1 MLMNFS
7 RVLRACAVALLAMV
21 WLMVSGCGNG
31 KSALPA
37 PQAGPLSGNWQI
49 NLYQDYPRPPVPFGI
64 SGFLT
69 QATDNLTG
77 SLQVPALGPS
87 SQCGGVSST
96 TGTISGQN
104 VTLAINNFGSIINL
118 TGTISSDNTSMSGDY
133 QALGGACFTA
143 TTTGTW
149 NALLIPPLNGSFTG
163 TLDSEYL
170 ETVLGANSPVPITVS
185 GTMSQNSNNAGTSVA
200 SLTGTINAVNY
211 PCFTTAT
218 MSGTISGQN
227 VYLGLFGYNGEQIG
241 VLGTPPGGPES
252 ISSPATVVVT
262 STGVSLVDSTATSN
276 GLLLGVLTNIAQEG
290 PCPPISNGNIQI
302 ENDRASVN
310 LNF

>member
-1 MLMNFS
+1 M
-7 RVLRACAVALLAMV
+7 ALLAML

-37 PQAGPLSGNWQI
+37 PQSGPLSGNWQI
-49 NLYQDYPRPPVPFGI
+49 NLYQDYPRPPAPFGI

-104 VTLAINNFGSIINL
+104 VTIAINNFGSIINL

-149 NALLIPPLNGSFTG
+149 NALLIPPLNGSFKG
-163 TLDSEYL
+163 VLSSNYL
-170 ETVLGANSPVPITVS
+170 ETIKGASAPVPVTVS
-185 GTMSQNSNNAGTSVA
+185 GTMSQSDNDGASNAT
-200 SLTGTINAVNY
+200 LTGTINAVNY
-211 PCFTTAT
+211 PCFDTAT
-218 MSGTISGQN
+218 FSGSISGQN
-227 VYLGLFGYNGEQIG
+227 VFLILFGYNGEEIG
-241 VLGTPPGGPES
+241 TLGDPPPGATTAA
-252 ISSPATVVVT
+252 IPAIVSVT
-262 STGVSLVDSTATSN
+262 SSGTSVFGNGNLNVGFLTSLGES
-276 GLLLGVLTNIAQEG
+276 G
-290 PCPPISNGNIQI
+290 PCPAFTTGNVPTVA
-302 ENDRASVN
+302 DLSASLT